1 MPIQPIPYKR
11 TLLLDYK
18 GDLCFDGSGKMRM
31 TTTDAEKREQDIK
44 MYMETVY
51 GEDIYNQSYGFDII
65 SAKTNPF
72 SKAMIEFEFRK
83 AIKQYRNRATR
94 PNRIK
99 RIDNITVSDP
109 AADRSV
115 EVSVNLTADTNT
127 ISLLETNL

>member
-1 MPIQPIPYKR
+1 
-11 TLLLDYK
+11 
-18 GDLCFDGSGKMRM
+18 M

-44 MYMETVY
+44 MYMKTVY